1 MWYKTEKDLILD
13 EMWKLV
19 LRETGV
25 KDDLEYDWFTQEN
38 YTYVG
43 STELCI
49 STDIEVAKL
58 INAINALRG
67 FPEFINVEKIYPES
81 GLPDINFQKRR

>member
-25 KDDLEYDWFTQEN
+25 KDDLECDWFTQED

-43 STELCI
+43 STEHCA
-49 STDIEVAKL
+49 STDIEVAKI

-67 FPEFINVEKIYPES
+67 FPEFINVKKIYPES
-81 GLPDINFQKRR
+81 GVPDIDYSK